1 MSNFYRIFL
10 KTSVIWFVMA
20 LLAIA
25 NGVFR
30 ENVLVSSLGQSI
42 ALPVS
47 GITLCVIVFI
57 VTYISFPLFGKH
69 HALTYFYIG
78 LQWVFMTLSFECLF
92 GHYIMGKSWSDILQ
106 VFNIM
111 KGNLFIIVLIVSL
124 FSPLLVAKI
133 KNNIL

>member
-10 KTSVIWFVMA
+10 KTSVIWFVIA

-30 ENVLVSSLGQSI
+30 ENILVSSLGQSI

-47 GITLCVIVFI
+47 GITLSIIVFI
-57 VTYISFPLFGKH
+57 VTYISFPIFGKNSS
-69 HALTYFYIG
+69 LTYFLIG
-78 LQWVFMTLSFECLF
+78 LQWVLMTLLFEFMF
-92 GHYIMGKSWSDILQ
+92 GHYMIGKSWSDILQ

-133 KNNIL
+133 KNYIL

>member
-10 KTSVIWFVMA
+10 KTSVIWFVIA

-30 ENVLVSSLGQSI
+30 ENILVSSLGQSI

-47 GITLCVIVFI
+47 GITLSIIVFI
-57 VTYISFPLFGKH
+57 VTYISFPIFGKNS
-69 HALTYFYIG
+69 ALTYFLIG
-78 LQWVFMTLSFECLF
+78 LQWVLMTLLFEFMF
-92 GHYIMGKSWSDILQ
+92 GHYMIGKSWSDILQ

-133 KNNIL
+133 KNYIL

>member
-1 MSNFYRIFL
+1 MTDSYWVFL
-10 KTSVIWFVMA
+10 KASVIWVVIA

-25 NGVFR
+25 NGLVR
-30 ENVLVSSLGQSI
+30 ETVLVSTLGPSI

-47 GITLCVIVFI
+47 GMLLSLIVFI
-57 VTYISFPLFGKH
+57 VTYLSFPLFAKNKS
-69 HALTYFYIG
+69 LTYFLIG
-78 LQWVFMTLSFECLF
+78 LQWVLMTLLFEFLF
-92 GHYIMGKSWSDILQ
+92 GHYVVGRSWSDIIQ

-133 KNNIL
+133 KDT

>member
-1 MSNFYRIFL
+1 MTNFYWVFL
-10 KTSVIWFVMA
+10 KASVIWVVIA

-25 NGVFR
+25 NGLVR
-30 ENVLVSSLGQSI
+30 ETLLVSTLGPSI

-47 GITLCVIVFI
+47 GMLLSFIVFI
-57 VTYISFPLFGKH
+57 VTYLSFPLFAKNKS
-69 HALTYFYIG
+69 LTYFLIG
-78 LQWVFMTLSFECLF
+78 LQWVFMTLLFEFLF
-92 GHYIMGKSWSDILQ
+92 GHYVVGRSWSDIIQ

-133 KNNIL
+133 KDT